1 METRLVLFTTGRFMD
16 PRIHI
21 RVPESC
27 EFSERIGNNGAGDR
41 GTAGGGRARRGKERK
56 TGRRTTLRTSR
67 TGNASGYSIS
77 RVKAHRAIG
86 SGKTGV
92 EITRE
97 RGPIRF

>member
-1 METRLVLFTTGRFMD
+1 VRET
-16 PRIHI
+16 
-21 RVPESC
+21 
-27 EFSERIGNNGAGDR
+27 ERQREREREKEG
-41 GTAGGGRARRGKERK
+41 GKENDGGEQRY
-56 TGRRTTLRTSR
+56 TDESHWQRI
-67 TGNASGYSIS
+67 GYSIS

>member
-1 METRLVLFTTGRFMD
+1 MCVHTE
-16 PRIHI
+16 P
-21 RVPESC
+21 C
-27 EFSERIGNNGAGDR
+27 EFSERIGNNGAEDR
-41 GTAGGGRARRGKERK
+41 ERK
-56 TGRRTTLRTSR
+56 RKREEGRKTAEN
-67 TGNASGYSIS
+67 NAADESHWQRIGYSIS